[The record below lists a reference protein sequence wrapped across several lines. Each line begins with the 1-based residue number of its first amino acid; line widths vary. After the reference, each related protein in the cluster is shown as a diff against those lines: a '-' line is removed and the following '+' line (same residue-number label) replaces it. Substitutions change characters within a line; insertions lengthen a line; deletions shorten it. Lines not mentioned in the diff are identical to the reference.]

1 MHSHYIEPAL
11 FRVFENLFG
20 LHKEQFKILI
30 SPLIHKVQN
39 FQSKV
44 NLDIKERKTK
54 CVTRFIHKYSFI
66 QHITIF
72 LSFIHL
78 NLFTFSNLIHWYHT
92 HPTNIQH
99 YIQQIF
105 VFSFITFLS
114 LLSLFLS
121 FVQFRRV
128 PFVFFFRVSY
138 VHTYDTAYKK
148 NKNNNIKPV
157 RFSTHNR
164 THKNSILLTTSYG
177 YIVYSVSTKII
188 LKSNPSERYM
198 LMLTHHS
205 L

>member
-128 PFVFFFRVSY
+128 PFVFFFVYRTYTHMIPHIKKIKIIILNLSDL
-138 VHTYDTAYKK
+138 VHTTEH
-148 NKNNNIKPV
+148 IKIV
-157 RFSTHNR
+157 YFLL
-164 THKNSILLTTSYG
+164 LLTVIQF
-177 YIVYSVSTKII
+177 IVSQQK
-188 LKSNPSERYM
+188 
-198 LMLTHHS
+198 
-205 L
+205 